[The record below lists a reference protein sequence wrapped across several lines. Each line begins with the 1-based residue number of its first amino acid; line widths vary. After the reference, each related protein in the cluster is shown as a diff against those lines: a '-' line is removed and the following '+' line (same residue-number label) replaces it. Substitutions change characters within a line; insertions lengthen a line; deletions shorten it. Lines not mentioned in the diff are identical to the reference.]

1 MKAYLES
8 KEDVFKSLESGESGL
23 SQTEAEQ
30 RLVTYGRN
38 QLEEGKKDSFFKRL
52 LKQLSDPMI
61 IVLIGAAIVSG
72 ITSAYAN
79 ESFADV
85 FIILFVVVVNAFL
98 GMYQES
104 KAEKAIDALKEISGA
119 TSKVIRDNELKTLS
133 SELLVPGDVI
143 LLEAGD
149 AIPADA
155 RVIECASLKVEES
168 ALTGESVPVEKRV
181 EALASDN
188 EKVPL
193 GDRKNMVYMGSSV
206 AYGRGKA
213 IITETGMKTEMG
225 KIADAIIQTKD
236 ELTPLQ
242 IKLNQL
248 SKILSFGVLGIC
260 IFIFVISLVRGHDY
274 SGEMIMNTF
283 MLAVSLAVAAI
294 PEGLAAVV
302 TVQLAIGVT
311 KMSKRQAVIR
321 QLTAVETLGCTQI
334 ICSDKTGTLTQNKM
348 TVVEHIGNEEL
359 LAKAMSLCNDAVVN
373 HDGTIQGEPTEM
385 ALVTYGEK
393 FFHKNDVLKQMPR
406 VQEAPFDSMRKMMS
420 TVHQDGKTYIQ
431 YSKGAPDV
439 LLSCCEYYTENGE
452 IKRLD
457 ENKRQELLSENKK
470 MADQALRVLAAAYR
484 QYDHK
489 EDIPTDEKELESHLI
504 FIGMCGMIDPVRD
517 EVKDAIK
524 ECREAGIRPIM
535 ITGDH
540 LDTAVAIAKQLG
552 IIENADEAITGL
564 QLDEMSDEELNH
576 KIANY
581 SVYAR
586 VQPEHKV
593 RIVDAWKAQG
603 KVVSMSGDGV
613 NDAPSIKR
621 ADIGVG
627 MGITGTDV
635 TKNVADMVLA
645 DDNFATIVSAVGEG
659 RRIYDNIRKAIQFLL
674 SSNISEV
681 LSIFT
686 ATMLGFTILKP
697 VHILWVN
704 LLTDTF
710 PALALGMEEAEK
722 DVMKR
727 PPRPKDEGLFADGL
741 AFDVIFQGIVI
752 TLITLLSYFVGHYL
766 EAGVW
771 EVAESADGMTMAFL
785 TLSMTEMFHSFNMRS
800 RKHSI
805 FSMKNQ
811 NKYLWLSLVGSFLLT
826 VCVIYVPFLAK
837 MFEFEHISLM
847 EFGTSILMAVM
858 IIPIIEIEKWISRKL
873 NKK

>member
-385 ALVTYGEK
+385 ALVAYGEK

-420 TVHQDGKTYIQ
+420 TVHQDRKTYIQ

-489 EDIPTDEKELESHLI
+489 EDIPIDEKELESHLI

-837 MFEFEHISLM
+837 MFEFEHISMM
-847 EFGTSILMAVM
+847 EFGASILMAVM